1 MSNNLVRSIVL
12 CLMVLLLGLV
22 DYGTGYEYSFSV
34 FYLLPVSLAAWYASQ
49 RFTVLM
55 IIASACTWITA
66 DFIAG
71 HHYSSILVPIWNAIV
86 RIGFFAVVAILIFK
100 LRHHLTLMTEMA
112 MKDSLT
118 SLNNTRAFD
127 LKYQLLRAIQVKKK
141 SQCAVGIVDLDG
153 FKAVNDRFGHSKGDE
168 VLVQFAQVLNDAT
181 RQNDIVARMG
191 GDEFAVILMDT
202 DASGV
207 KQYDQRLRDVFAH
220 SQLNTQFGVDYSMGI
235 TVFDTASLPQKL
247 DDATRQADDLM
258 YQSKA
263 QGKSQTTIRM
273 I

>member
-1 MSNNLVRSIVL
+1 M
-12 CLMVLLLGLV
+12 
-22 DYGTGYEYSFSV
+22 
-34 FYLLPVSLAAWYASQ
+34 
-49 RFTVLM
+49 
-55 IIASACTWITA
+55 
-66 DFIAG
+66 
-71 HHYSSILVPIWNAIV
+71 
-86 RIGFFAVVAILIFK
+86 
-100 LRHHLTLMTEMA
+100 
-112 MKDSLT
+112 
-118 SLNNTRAFD
+118 
-127 LKYQLLRAIQVKKK
+127 
-141 SQCAVGIVDLDG
+141 
-153 FKAVNDRFGHSKGDE
+153 
-168 VLVQFAQVLNDAT
+168 LNDAT